1 MNEEEEIENHLL
13 YISKKEAKSIQR
25 FEIDMLGRSKERFTD
40 FDELL
45 ETKSLENKIKNRIDS
60 LR

>member
-13 YISKKEAKSIQR
+13 YISKKEAKTIQR
-25 FEIDMLGRSKERFTD
+25 FEIDMLGRSKERFSD

-45 ETKSLENKIKNRIDS
+45 ETKSLENKIKRQN
-60 LR
+60 